1 MRPDEVFPA
10 SRYGVYVWSFPRH
23 SASDRPCRPP
33 LWERDGR
40 AWRRDYLGQGTQAM
54 VPRPLVATRHTAS
67 LTSLPTHA
75 VVMRRAPLR
84 VCKEEHP
91 HAG

>member
-1 MRPDEVFPA
+1 MEFTCGNPHGIRPVTGPA
-10 SRYGVYVWSFPRH
+10 
-23 SASDRPCRPP
+23 APP

-40 AWRRDYLGQGTQAM
+40 AWRRDSLGHSTQAM

-67 LTSLPTHA
+67 LTSLPAHA
-75 VVMRRAPLR
+75 VVMRRVPLR
-84 VCKEEHP
+84 VCQAEHP